1 MELDM
6 KIVFLGNFSVDYSSE
21 NHHAKTLESL
31 DHQVIKLQESV
42 VTGQEVLKQSLMA
55 DLLIVVHTH
64 GWNTPGLT
72 LSEVLRQL
80 KGKVTTITYHL
91 DLWLGLER
99 QKDLETDDF
108 YKLIDYF
115 FCTDKLMADWFNTN
129 TQVKGIFLPAG
140 VFHEEVYMMDL
151 PKTNDVIFV
160 GSKGYHHEWP
170 WRPQL
175 IDWLSQTYGDRFKHY
190 GNDGLGVVRG
200 HELNKLY
207 ASTKI
212 AVGDTL
218 CLNFNY
224 PYYLSDRVFET
235 TGRGGFLLMPYIKGI
250 EDLFVIGKEIVT
262 FKFGDFDDLKSKIDY
277 YLEHDDERESIRLAG
292 FERTKKDHTYR
303 QRWIK
308 ILETIK

>member
-1 MELDM
+1 M
-6 KIVFLGNFSVDYSSE
+6 KITFLGNFNVSYSSE

-31 DHQVIKLQESV
+31 GHEVIKLQEGSV
-42 VTGQEVLKQSLMA
+42 DGNEIVKQALLS
-55 DLLIVVHTH
+55 DLFVVVHTH
-64 GWNTPGLT
+64 GWVTPILP
-72 LSEVLRQL
+72 LADVLRLL
-80 KGKVTTITYHL
+80 KGKVTTLTYHL
-91 DLWLGLER
+91 DLWFGLER
-99 QKDLETDDF
+99 QKDLDTDDF
-108 YKLIDYF
+108 YKLIDHF
-115 FCTDKLMADWFNTN
+115 FCTDKLMADWFNKN
-129 TQVKGIFLPAG
+129 TKVKGHFLPAG
-140 VFHEEVYMMDL
+140 VYHEETYLVDL

-160 GSKGYHHEWP
+160 GSKSYHHEWK

-200 HELNKLY
+200 DELNRLY

-212 AVGDTL
+212 VVGDTL

-250 EDLFVIGKEIVT
+250 EDLFEIGKEIVT
-262 FKFGDFDDLKSKIDY
+262 FKFGNFNDLKSKIDY
-277 YLEHDDERESIRLAG
+277 YLEHDEEREKIRISG
-292 FERTKKDHTYR
+292 FERTKKDHTYQ

-308 ILETIK
+308 ILQDIK